1 MLNMLLVLD
10 ASVILKWFL
19 EEEYSDVALKI
30 RENFYREIYRII
42 EPDFLLYEFVNVLR
56 YNPVYT
62 EEDVVK
68 AVNSLIEADID
79 IVLPTVELLE
89 VAVNIAKRYDVTVY
103 DAIYIALA
111 KLISGVYITA
121 DKKLYE
127 KVKELKFVKFISE
140 FE

>member
-1 MLNMLLVLD
+1 MLLVLD

-62 EEDVVK
+62 EEDVIK
-68 AVNSLIEADID
+68 AVNSLIEADMD
-79 IVLPTVELLE
+79 IVLPTIELLE
-89 VAVNIAKRYDVTVY
+89 VAVNIAKRYDITVY

-111 KLISGVYITA
+111 KLISGTYVTA

>member
-1 MLNMLLVLD
+1 L
-10 ASVILKWFL
+10 
-19 EEEYSDVALKI
+19 
-30 RENFYREIYRII
+30 
-42 EPDFLLYEFVNVLR
+42 NVLR

-62 EEDVVK
+62 EEDIIK

-79 IVLPTVELLE
+79 IVLSTVELLE
-89 VAVNIAKRYDVTVY
+89 VAVNIAKKYDVTVY

-111 KLISGVYITA
+111 KLISGVYVTA

-140 FE
+140 F

>member
-121 DKKLYE
+121 DKKLYK

>member
-1 MLNMLLVLD
+1 MLLVLD

-19 EEEYSDVALKI
+19 EEEYSDIALKI
-30 RENFYREIYRII
+30 RENFYKEIYRII

-89 VAVNIAKRYDVTVY
+89 VAVKIAKRYDVTVY

-111 KLISGVYITA
+111 KLISGTYVTA

>member
-62 EEDVVK
+62 EEDVIK
-68 AVNSLIEADID
+68 AVNSLIESDMD
-79 IVLPTVELLE
+79 IVLPTIELLE

-111 KLISGVYITA
+111 KLISGTYVTA

-140 FE
+140 FK

>member
-1 MLNMLLVLD
+1 MPNMLLVLD

-30 RENFYREIYRII
+30 RENFYREICRII

-62 EEDVVK
+62 EEDVIK
-68 AVNSLIEADID
+68 AVNSLIETDID

-89 VAVNIAKRYDVTVY
+89 TAINIAKRYDVTVY

-111 KLISGVYITA
+111 KLISRTYITA

-140 FE
+140 F

>member
-1 MLNMLLVLD
+1 MLLVLD

-19 EEEYSDVALKI
+19 EEEYSDAALKI

-62 EEDVVK
+62 EEDVIK
-68 AVNSLIEADID
+68 AVNSLIEADMD
-79 IVLPTVELLE
+79 IVLPTIELLE
-89 VAVNIAKRYDVTVY
+89 VAVNIAKRYDITVY

-111 KLISGVYITA
+111 KLISGTYVTA

-127 KVKELKFVKFISE
+127 KVKELKFVKFISNLE
-140 FE
+140 

>member
-1 MLNMLLVLD
+1 MPNMLLVLD

-30 RENFYREIYRII
+30 RENFYREICRII

-62 EEDVVK
+62 EEDVIK
-68 AVNSLIEADID
+68 AVNSLIETDID

-89 VAVNIAKRYDVTVY
+89 VAVNIAKKYDVTTY

-111 KLISGVYITA
+111 KLISGVYVTA

-140 FE
+140 F

>member
-1 MLNMLLVLD
+1 MLLVLD

-62 EEDVVK
+62 EEDVIK
-68 AVNSLIEADID
+68 AVNSLIESDMD
-79 IVLPTVELLE
+79 IVLPTIELLE

-111 KLISGVYITA
+111 KLISGTYVTA

-140 FE
+140 FK